1 MTKHIEKKI
10 IAGEKNKVP
19 ILSVDELNE
28 IFTPLNY
35 RERIEKLY
43 DFFEEED
50 ILYTSSFGTKSVFLL
65 HLISQIHLSQKVHF
79 INTTYHF
86 KETLDYKNQLAKLF
100 DLEVIDVMPSERENK
115 LTFDDKWWVDH
126 PKMCC
131 SINKVVPLDP
141 IVAEHKVW
149 ISGLMAYQTNFR
161 SRLRVFEQQGDI
173 IKFHPIVDI
182 EEAEFLYQFGFNKLP
197 EHPLKSL
204 GYGSIG
210 CVHCTK
216 KGEGREGRWADKD
229 KTECGLHPNYFIKKK
244 KN

>member
-1 MTKHIEKKI
+1 MTKHIGKKI
-10 IAGEKNKVP
+10 IAGEKIQVP

-28 IFTPLNY
+28 IFTPLSY

-43 DFFEEED
+43 DFFESEEV
-50 ILYTSSFGTKSVFLL
+50 LYTSSFGTKSAFLL
-65 HLISQIHLSQKVHF
+65 HLISQIRPSQKVHF

-86 KETLDYKNQLAKLF
+86 KETLDYKDHLAKVL
-100 DLEVIDVMPSERENK
+100 DLEVIDVLPGEKENR
-115 LTFDDKWWVDH
+115 LTFDEKWWIDH

-141 IVAEHKVW
+141 IVAQHKVW
-149 ISGLMAYQTNFR
+149 ISGLMSYQTNFR

-182 EEAEFLYQFGFNKLP
+182 EEGEFLYQFGFNKLP
-197 EHPLKSL
+197 EHPLKSS

-216 KGEGREGRWADKD
+216 KGEGREGRWAGKD
-229 KTECGLHPNYFIKKK
+229 KTECGLHPNYFINKKK
-244 KN
+244 